1 MSERTLSRWLTW
13 ARSDGAALLE
23 LAEELLPSE
32 NHLKEIMDW
41 LEEIEVRDRVSPAAV
56 LAEQRVK
63 ASLSDRKVGRS
74 DRLKRVK
81 ACIWKRR
88 FPRLARLEAELHE
101 LAAENGLAGEKLS
114 VAFPPGLE
122 GEEITLSLR
131 PGSEAELR
139 GLIERIERC
148 LQGGVFTRLFSLL
161 HHCGP
166 RGGAR

>member
-1 MSERTLSRWLTW
+1 
-13 ARSDGAALLE
+13 LE

-32 NHLKEIMDW
+32 NHLREIMDW
-41 LEEIEVRDRVSPAAV
+41 LEEIEVRDGVSPAAV
-56 LAEQRVK
+56 LAEQPLR
-63 ASLSDRKVGRS
+63 ASVSDRKVGRS

-88 FPRLARLEAELHE
+88 FPRLARLQAELHE
-101 LAAENGLAGEKLS
+101 LAVENGLAGEKLRI
-114 VAFPPGLE
+114 AFPPGLE
-122 GEEITLSLR
+122 GEEITVSLR

-139 GLIERIERC
+139 ELIEHVEQC

-161 HHCGP
+161 HDCGP